1 MPAVRLTLDELRSRI
16 GQELAVSEWEVISQD
31 LINQFADVTG
41 DHQWIHVDV
50 DRAGRESP
58 FGITIAHGFLTL
70 SLLSRWL
77 FEAIHIEDPVSQA
90 VNYGLNR
97 VRFPAPIPSG
107 SRVRARFAAVGVEEK
122 PFPGKSRV
130 TEVLF
135 HVTVEA
141 EGAEK
146 PCMIADWVVR
156 YYT

>member
-1 MPAVRLTLDELRSRI
+1 MPALRLTLDDLRNRT
-16 GQELAVSEWEVISQD
+16 GRELAVSDWVVISQD

-41 DHQWIHVDV
+41 DRQWIHVDV
-50 DRAGRESP
+50 DRAARESP
-58 FGITIAHGFLTL
+58 FGTTIAHGFLTL

-77 FEAIHIEDPVSQA
+77 FEAIHIEGPIAHA

-97 VRFPAPIPSG
+97 VRFPAAIPSG
-107 SRVRARFAAVGVEEK
+107 SRVRARFAAAGVEEK
-122 PFPGKSRV
+122 PSHGQGRV
-130 TEVLF
+130 LDALF

-146 PCMIADWVVR
+146 PCMIADWMVR